1 MSISRRGR
9 PLRSGP
15 VALEWGALDGR
26 LDGLLPFLLVAER
39 GPWRG
44 RFKDGGPGNERRGLF
59 GIADLS
65 PSRSAGTYAGLL
77 LPVSSC
83 RDPTVRKALE
93 DTIRLFKARDGRK
106 RAERR
111 RDAQTLLDAAGGGL
125 TLLQDGD
132 TAGFLGLA
140 RTPEL
145 FGTLH
150 RCFDHVTR
158 LRDDPAGTVEVL
170 ATEPFPWRSY
180 GEALEWYHA
189 PFDDRPF
196 PWSHLSTTLVFGRA
210 AGIGPWLEKWGTRL
224 SVTVPELRLADH
236 FTLRPDLP
244 DAELS
249 VALRFSGYYTIWL
262 DITANGRSVRIDCT
276 DSQSPFA
283 DIVAWAKRIDAGES
297 QVALEIDEEGPIKR
311 LELLGTDQPGKA
323 LFTIT
328 ECYEET
334 VHLQAV
340 VDTDDL
346 ARRFKDALWTFLH
359 DGFDPDQ
366 WANADKWE
374 PHELPNA
381 VLSDLWF
388 DDLRE
393 APDGDAGRAAT
404 DTVPRREPPTE
415 G

>member
-1 MSISRRGR
+1 MSIPRRGR
-9 PLRSGP
+9 PLRGGP
-15 VALEWGALDGR
+15 VELEWGALDGR
-26 LDGLLPFLLVAER
+26 LDALFPFLLVAER

-65 PSRSAGTYAGLL
+65 PSISAGTYAGLI
-77 LPVSSC
+77 LPLSSC
-83 RDPTVRKALE
+83 RDPAVRTALE
-93 DTIRLFKARDGRK
+93 DTVRLFEAQDGRK

-111 RDAQTLLDAAGGGL
+111 REAQTLLDAAGGGF

-140 RTPEL
+140 RKPAL

-158 LRDDPAGTVEVL
+158 LRDDPAGRVEVL

-196 PWSHLSTTLVFGRA
+196 PWSHLSTTLVFARA
-210 AGIGPWLEKWGTRL
+210 AGIGPWLEEWGTRL

-262 DITANGRSVRIDCT
+262 DITANGRTVRIECT
-276 DSQSPFA
+276 DSRPPFA
-283 DIVAWAKRIDAGES
+283 DVVAWAKRIDAGET
-297 QVALEIDEEGPIKR
+297 QVALEIDEEGPIRR

-328 ECYEET
+328 ELYEET

-366 WANADKWE
+366 WANANRCE
-374 PHELPNA
+374 PDELPTA
-381 VLSDLWF
+381 VLSDPWF
-388 DDLRE
+388 DDRRE
-393 APDGDAGRAAT
+393 APDGGARRAAT